1 MRKIIQYLLL
11 LFLLI
16 TPFAVLICLF
26 VFCKNYPES
35 FSIKEVPW
43 FILPIIVQYILL
55 KKIGISNIP
64 THKILAIG
72 FIGLNILLFITL
84 FTFNTIPVSD
94 YKAIWD
100 TAVLMANDQF
110 NINNYSPK
118 DYIYIYNW
126 QLGISAF
133 ESLFI
138 RLFGEN
144 FFIFKILNVLL
155 INATIGVSYRLS
167 RDMFGKITSHYTVL
181 LFCSFYPVIIT
192 CSQFTNQHLAALLI
206 LSSLY
211 LINKAT
217 KQSILLAGIIVA
229 ILNVIRPMGIIIN
242 LAYIICLIYFYVQ
255 NKNTKRFVISIL
267 LYFIPFYA
275 VQKCFDVA
283 FIKLEYA
290 DTSISKPKI
299 PYFKFDKGLTG
310 YNTPD
315 LSPFEYNL
323 EKYNQWQKNKIVNKI
338 VENPQEVIIFIV
350 NKMVRYLGLFDYKF
364 ENTYNHNSDIWQK
377 YPIKFFYSFG
387 WGQYVFLVLLA
398 IIGVYKWSGKTDL
411 DIFQIFFLGIISVY
425 IFIEAFTS
433 YRYESYPLLILYASF
448 GCCYIFEKKNIYS
461 KMVK

>member
-11 LFLLI
+11 SFLLI
-16 TPFAVLICLF
+16 TPFAALICLF

-35 FSIKEVPW
+35 FSTKEIPW
-43 FILPIIVQYILL
+43 FILPIVLQYILL
-55 KKIGISNIP
+55 KKICISNIS
-64 THKILAIG
+64 THKVLTIG
-72 FIGLNILLFITL
+72 FIGLNIFLLITL

-138 RLFGEN
+138 RFWGEN

-155 INATIGVSYRLS
+155 INTTVWISYILS
-167 RDMFGKITSHYTVL
+167 RNMFGKITSYYTVL

-192 CSQFTNQHLAALLI
+192 CSQFTNQHLATLLI

-217 KQSILLAGIIVA
+217 KQSILLAGALVA

-242 LAYIICLIYFYVQ
+242 LAYIIWLIYFYIK

-275 VQKCFDVA
+275 VQKCFDFA

-323 EKYNQWQKNKIVNKI
+323 EKYNQWQKEKIANKI
-338 VENPQEVIIFIV
+338 VENPQEVITFIT
-350 NKMVRYLGLFDYKF
+350 NKMIRYLGLFDYKF

-398 IIGVYKWSGKTDL
+398 IIGFYKWSKKTDL

-448 GCCYIFEKKNIYS
+448 GCRYIFKRSAAIIE
-461 KMVK
+461 